1 MKRAAVVANPIRIDD
16 REKFRELI
24 RTAMS
29 AHGWTEPLWL
39 ETTVDDP
46 GTGQAGAAVAADVDL
61 LLASGGDGTIT
72 ACAAAVAG
80 SGIPLAVLPAGTG
93 NLLARNLGLPLE
105 LDEAL
110 RVALTGTNR
119 QLDVGCANGRAFL
132 VMAGL
137 GFDARIM
144 DGTSEPLKKRMGWA
158 AYVLSGL
165 RHLQDRPVRV
175 TLRADS
181 ARPLRRRASAVII
194 GNVGSL
200 QGGVPLLPDANPG
213 DGLLD
218 AVVLTARGLTAWLA
232 LAAHVLTR
240 QRATSRLARV
250 TFRELR
256 VDVGRS
262 QPWQIDG
269 EVIGRTQRLVV
280 SIADGKLLI
289 RVPATTTGRPQPA
302 AAR

>member
-1 MKRAAVVANPIRIDD
+1 VKRAAVVANPIRIDD

-46 GTGQAGAAVAADVDL
+46 GTGQARAAVAADVDL

-72 ACAAAVAG
+72 ACAAAVAD

-119 QLDVGCANGRAFL
+119 QLDVGCANGRPFL

-165 RHLQDRPVRV
+165 RYLQDRPVRV

-280 SIADGKLLI
+280 SVADGKLLI
-289 RVPATTTGRPQPA
+289 RVPATTTG
-302 AAR
+302 

>member
-1 MKRAAVVANPIRIDD
+1 
-16 REKFRELI
+16 
-24 RTAMS
+24 
-29 AHGWTEPLWL
+29 
-39 ETTVDDP
+39 
-46 GTGQAGAAVAADVDL
+46 
-61 LLASGGDGTIT
+61 
-72 ACAAAVAG
+72 
-80 SGIPLAVLPAGTG
+80 
-93 NLLARNLGLPLE
+93 
-105 LDEAL
+105 
-110 RVALTGTNR
+110 
-119 QLDVGCANGRAFL
+119 
-132 VMAGL
+132 
-137 GFDARIM
+137 
-144 DGTSEPLKKRMGWA
+144 MGWA

>member
-1 MKRAAVVANPIRIDD
+1 MNRAAVVANPIRIDD

-46 GTGQAGAAVAADVDL
+46 GTGQARAAVAAQVDL

-80 SGIPLAVLPAGTG
+80 TGIPLAVLPAGTG

-110 RVALTGTNR
+110 LVALTGTNR
-119 QLDVGCANGRAFL
+119 QLDVGCANDRAFL
-132 VMAGL
+132 VMAGV

-144 DGTSEPLKKRMGWA
+144 DGASEPLKQRMGWA

-181 ARPLRRRASAVII
+181 ARPLRRRASAVIV

-232 LAAHVLTR
+232 LAVHVLTR

-280 SIADGKLLI
+280 RIADGKLLI
-289 RVPATTTGRPQPA
+289 RIPA
-302 AAR
+302 ATAG

>member
-46 GTGQAGAAVAADVDL
+46 GTGQARAAVAAQVDL

-80 SGIPLAVLPAGTG
+80 TGIPLAVLPAGTG

-110 RVALTGTNR
+110 LVALTGTNR
-119 QLDVGCANGRAFL
+119 QLDVGCANDRAFL
-132 VMAGL
+132 VMAGV

-144 DGTSEPLKKRMGWA
+144 DGASEPLKQRMGWA

-181 ARPLRRRASAVII
+181 ARPLRRRASAVIV

-218 AVVLTARGLTAWLA
+218 AVVLTARGRTAWLA
-232 LAAHVLTR
+232 LAVHVLTR

-256 VDVGRS
+256 VNVGRS

-280 SIADGKLLI
+280 RIADGKLLI
-289 RVPATTTGRPQPA
+289 RIPA
-302 AAR
+302 ATAG

>member
-39 ETTVDDP
+39 ETTLDDP
-46 GTGQAGAAVAADVDL
+46 GTGQAGAAVAAQVDL

-110 RVALTGTNR
+110 LVALTGTNR

-144 DGTSEPLKKRMGWA
+144 DGASEQLKKRMGWA

-269 EVIGRTQRLVV
+269 EVIGRTHRLVV
-280 SIADGKLLI
+280 SVADGKLLI
-289 RVPATTTGRPQPA
+289 RVPATTAG
-302 AAR
+302 

>member
-1 MKRAAVVANPIRIDD
+1 MKRAAVVANPIRVDD

-46 GTGQAGAAVAADVDL
+46 GTGQARAAVAAQVDL

-80 SGIPLAVLPAGTG
+80 TGIPLAVLPAGTG

-110 RVALTGTNR
+110 LVALTGTNQ
-119 QLDVGCANGRAFL
+119 QLDVGCANDRAFL

-144 DGTSEPLKKRMGWA
+144 DGASEPLKRRMGWA

-165 RHLQDRPVRV
+165 RHLRDRPVRV
-175 TLRADS
+175 TLRADH

-194 GNVGSL
+194 GNVGAL

-256 VDVGRS
+256 IDTGRS

-280 SIADGKLLI
+280 RVADGKLLI
-289 RVPATTTGRPQPA
+289 RVPATTA
-302 AAR
+302 S